1 MKTKK
6 TFSRLLIIFMAT
18 LLVVSVPLKEVYA
31 DAYKVVTLG
40 GDLTENQKKDMLKY
54 FGVDENTAN
63 IIEVNIDEERK
74 YLEGTAS
81 IDKIGTKSISC
92 SYIEPT
98 SSGGLNVTVN
108 NVYWVTDDMIKNA
121 LITAGIKNA
130 NVKVSAPIKVSGT
143 AALTGILKGFEN
155 SSGGSKIDE
164 NKKEV
169 ANEELSTTAELGDK
183 IGKDEAAKV
192 INDIKTQVI
201 KDKPKTEEAVKNIVL
216 NVINNYNLNLS
227 NEDIDKITALMNKIN
242 GLNLNFA
249 DIKDQLNQVS
259 NQLKEVLSS
268 EETKSFFTKL
278 IDAIKSFFSKIFG

>member
-164 NKKEV
+164 DKKEV

-183 IGKDEAAKV
+183 IGKDKAAKV

-216 NVINNYNLNLS
+216 NVTNNYNLNLS

>member
-1 MKTKK
+1 MKTK
-6 TFSRLLIIFMAT
+6 TFFSRLLVAFMA
-18 LLVVSVPLKEVYA
+18 VVMVLSVPAKEVYA

-40 GDLTENQKKDMLKY
+40 GDLTDKQKQDMLKY
-54 FGVDENTAN
+54 FGVDEESAN

-74 YLEGTAS
+74 YLEDTAGS
-81 IDKIGTKSISC
+81 DKIGTKSISC
-92 SYIEPT
+92 SYVEPA
-98 SSGGLNVTVN
+98 SSGGLNVSVN

-130 NVKVSAPIKVSGT
+130 DVKVSAPVKVSGT

-164 NKKEV
+164 DKKKT

-183 IGKDEAAKV
+183 IGKDKAAKI
-192 INDIKTQVI
+192 INDIKTEVV
-201 KDKPKTEEAVKNIVL
+201 KGKPKNEGEVKNIVK

-227 NEDIDKITALMNKIN
+227 SEDIDKIAALMNKIN

-249 DIKDQLNQVS
+249 DIKDQLGQVS
-259 NQLKEVLSS
+259 NQLKGVLTS
-268 EETKSFFTKL
+268 EQAQGFFAKL
-278 IDAIKSFFSKIFG
+278 IAAIKSFFKTLFG